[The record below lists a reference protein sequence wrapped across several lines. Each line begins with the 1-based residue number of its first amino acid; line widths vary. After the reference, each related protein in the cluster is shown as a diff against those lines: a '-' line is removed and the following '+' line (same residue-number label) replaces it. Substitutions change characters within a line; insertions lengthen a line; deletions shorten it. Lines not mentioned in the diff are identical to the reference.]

1 MLLRLVFGGLR
12 LGLDASVE
20 GSGGFPSLVV
30 AMVAVADVEVFFV
43 NVV

>member
-1 MLLRLVFGGLR
+1 MLLRLVL
-12 LGLDASVE
+12 ASGE

-30 AMVAVADVEVFFV
+30 AMVAVAGVEVFFV

>member
-1 MLLRLVFGGLR
+1 MLLRLVLA
-12 LGLDASVE
+12 ASGE

-30 AMVAVADVEVFFV
+30 AMVAGAVAGVEVFFV